1 MGNIDRVSI
10 DRALIDKVL
19 LGVYRGAVA
28 AARETFRE
36 YGSKANYKAYCA
48 AGNAV
53 IAQAGTVC
61 DRPWASSGLAEFF
74 QSDTSVFQS
83 WVGEAVLCAANWH
96 NVPADFG
103 GEPCDYTFLP
113 DSFYAEYLPSVRT
126 ENARKVAFLIAA
138 MTALVGTCALS
149 YFTIAKTLRIS
160 YDAAIKA
167 VDSLRRQKKAT
178 VSDFWRSGSG
188 NVGEGFRIYEL
199 RDFSVDGEGF
209 RKSVSETTLAGEK
222 RQLLSLSTVL
232 YEFDVAYWFGFCQAF
247 STPEEAL
254 MAATLRG
261 RRELASLCQV
271 IPQKRPVPLFA
282 TELREEEHLY
292 VPVDEIAPDVFPEL
306 CGEIGEDSD
315 LPPVSD
321 ITLSFI
327 DARMPV
333 RRLTAAPV
341 HGRNRRARAW
351 LKLHVRTGPTPGL
364 L

>member
-1 MGNIDRVSI
+1 MGNIDRVSV
-10 DRALIDKVL
+10 DRVL
-19 LGVYRGAVA
+19 LGVYRDAVA

-36 YGSKANYKAYCA
+36 YGSKASYKAYCA

-53 IAQAGTVC
+53 IAQGSTVC
-61 DRPWASSGLAEFF
+61 DKFGNSPELAGFF
-74 QSDTSVFQS
+74 QGDTPVFQS
-83 WVGEAVLCAANWH
+83 WIGEAVLCAANWH
-96 NVPADFG
+96 NVPTDFG
-103 GEPCDYTFLP
+103 TKPCDYTFLP

-222 RQLLSLSTVL
+222 RQSLSLSTVL

-261 RRELASLCQV
+261 KKELASLCQV

-282 TELREEEHLY
+282 TELRDKEHLY

-306 CGEIGEDSD
+306 CGEIGEDGD

-333 RRLTAAPV
+333 RRLTVAPV

-351 LKLHVRTGPTPGL
+351 LKLHAGL